1 MNSQKSTPDIQEL
14 IEKICIQG
22 CTITRQYIE
31 NLINFEKVNT
41 KPLPKLLNE
50 TSNAQQKEILD
61 ELINIMAVYDNK
73 DCDEN

>member
-14 IEKICIQG
+14 VEKICIQG

-31 NLINFEKVNT
+31 NLINFEKDNT
-41 KPLPKLLNE
+41 QSLPTLLNE
-50 TSNAQQKEILD
+50 TNHAQQKEILD